1 MPFRNVHFKDW
12 GMVGTVQGVNEAVID
27 PAMLFVTRRNV
38 AFEVWVYDGSRLYT
52 PGFVV
57 HLGNT

>member
-1 MPFRNVHFKDW
+1 
-12 GMVGTVQGVNEAVID
+12 MVGTVQGVNEAVID